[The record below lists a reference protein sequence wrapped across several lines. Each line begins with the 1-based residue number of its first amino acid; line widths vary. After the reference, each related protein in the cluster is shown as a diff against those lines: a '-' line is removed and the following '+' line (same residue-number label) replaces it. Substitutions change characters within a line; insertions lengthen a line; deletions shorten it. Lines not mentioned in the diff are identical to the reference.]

1 MKFNKNDNN
10 FIYYIVGKN
19 LKKQRK
25 LKGWTQR
32 QLADKCNF
40 SEHFIGDLENET
52 FKTCSLNSLYHISK
66 ILDVPM
72 KVFFED
78 LDENDL
84 KKQKGN
90 EQK

>member
-1 MKFNKNDNN
+1 MEDKIEQD
-10 FIYYIVGKN
+10 IYYLVGQN
-19 LKKQRK
+19 IKKQRK

>member
-84 KKQKGN
+84 KKQKEN